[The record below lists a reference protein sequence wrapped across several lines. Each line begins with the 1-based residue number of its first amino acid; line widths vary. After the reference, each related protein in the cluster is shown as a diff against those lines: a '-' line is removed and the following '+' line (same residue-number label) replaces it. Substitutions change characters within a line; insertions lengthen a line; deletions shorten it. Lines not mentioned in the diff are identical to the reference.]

1 MSEKSTESVQYNRDT
16 ISAMQNQILQCMEIG
31 IEYSITE
38 ITAPIE
44 FKGSMTRQLLNE
56 LIELDVLACTNTNK
70 NLI

>member
-1 MSEKSTESVQYNRDT
+1 
-16 ISAMQNQILQCMEIG
+16 MQNQILQCMEIG